1 METKQVKAIVY
12 VPDGKEV
19 HFLNKVRAY
28 GTEVSKKSGNP
39 KNNDLISSIEDI
51 SLAMLDSF
59 WTGKIDDMPDEEAK
73 WCEVWIRYDVK
84 NSKSAQSTLN
94 EDLAITRLIQCCE
107 ELGIEVNERTLT
119 FPERIVKLIFAKKIT
134 TCKFN

>member
-39 KNNDLISSIEDI
+39 KIMI
-51 SLAMLDSF
+51 
-59 WTGKIDDMPDEEAK
+59 
-73 WCEVWIRYDVK
+73 
-84 NSKSAQSTLN
+84 
-94 EDLAITRLIQCCE
+94 
-107 ELGIEVNERTLT
+107 
-119 FPERIVKLIFAKKIT
+119 
-134 TCKFN
+134 